1 MKAADWIKSRD
12 DILKSNY
19 SYANEGIVRNE
30 TGMSVDEFRFELAK
44 QMIDYARIGGIKQY
58 KTLADKLKDAKA
70 EIKNSETERA
80 KEQKQSE
87 KTIRALTKEN
97 TRLKEAAD
105 IITKNMQLIR
115 DDKEKVADGALRKI
129 VRGFKKMADS
139 TVKTGEFGDSV
150 KELFSAVINR
160 EENGITDAE
169 ISAIAKK
176 AASKLIGGTELN
188 GAEAEQQIEV
198 YENIS

>member
-1 MKAADWIKSRD
+1 
-12 DILKSNY
+12 
-19 SYANEGIVRNE
+19 
-30 TGMSVDEFRFELAK
+30 
-44 QMIDYARIGGIKQY
+44 MIRLTRAGEKRI
-58 KTLADKLKDAKA
+58 
-70 EIKNSETERA
+70 
-80 KEQKQSE
+80 
-87 KTIRALTKEN
+87 
-97 TRLKEAAD
+97 
-105 IITKNMQLIR
+105 
-115 DDKEKVADGALRKI
+115 ADGALRKI
-129 VRGFKKMADS
+129 VKGFKKMADS

-160 EENGITDAE
+160 EETGITDAE